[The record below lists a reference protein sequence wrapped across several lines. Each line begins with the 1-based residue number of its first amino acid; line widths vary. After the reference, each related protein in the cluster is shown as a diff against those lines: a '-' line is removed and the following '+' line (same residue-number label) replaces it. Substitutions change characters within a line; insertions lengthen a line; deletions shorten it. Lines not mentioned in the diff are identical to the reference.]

1 MEALTTNLD
10 FCLKSFI
17 RRAKIENYKLLRSV
31 EILEETVD
39 SLSKQV
45 HNLRQQQDNMLEQIR
60 RLKELNND
68 GSGK

>member
-1 MEALTTNLD
+1 MID
-10 FCLKSFI
+10 
-17 RRAKIENYKLLRSV
+17 YKLYKTI

-45 HNLRQQQDNMLEQIR
+45 HNLHQQQDNMLEQIR